1 MSDFYWF
8 GLPVNL
14 APCLGSWDVYFLL
27 QGLLNG
33 GNLGFFRGIF
43 LQISQLDLII
53 PICFIIWGLECIA
66 MHPWFLK
73 RKVQNLR
80 TVLWKMIYLKQS
92 QYTQKQIYA

>member
-8 GLPVNL
+8 SLPVNL

-33 GNLGFFRGIF
+33 GNLGFFRGKY

-53 PICFIIWGLECIA
+53 PIFFMVWGLECIA
-66 MHPWFLK
+66 KNTRVILTPSLGLCDGYF
-73 RKVQNLR
+73 
-80 TVLWKMIYLKQS
+80 
-92 QYTQKQIYA
+92 